1 MFKSKH
7 AMWTTD
13 IKYIWKIMHYG
24 LPDFTIENKEL
35 TLDNL
40 KMIETVLGYMI

>member
-1 MFKSKH
+1 
-7 AMWTTD
+7 
-13 IKYIWKIMHYG
+13 MHYG
-24 LPDFTIENKEL
+24 LPDFTIENKDRI